1 MLNWREYLMS
11 CLSRLQMNSL
21 EIYIIGMPHM
31 ECGIPV
37 KVRKAEH
44 MELERI
50 N

>member
-1 MLNWREYLMS
+1 MS
-11 CLSRLQMNSL
+11 CLSRLQMNARNSL
-21 EIYIIGMPHM
+21 EIYNIGMPHM
-31 ECGIPV
+31 ECGIPI